1 VPRIVSKEPTLN
13 GGAFIIRYEHREYY
27 YLRVKREG
35 DRYSNVSLE
44 TAEIE
49 VARKN
54 ALDAYIKVVGEP
66 PRSRGRSLSFEK
78 ACEQYLNEKYVE
90 VVRKQLSPRSLDLYH
105 QRIYQRI
112 IPYAAFVEVKSI
124 GDIRKDSFEKYA
136 GYYLDVRQKGKW
148 KSASDGLSTSTINSD
163 ITTLRSLLK
172 WMVKR
177 EMLDPRKEGEI
188 PKLKDRKNYREESN
202 PAFLPDEFRQL
213 KDILYRFDQDIDDE
227 ELRWKHRWF
236 INWVLFQYQSGC
248 RIHETAQIRLGDC
261 EVQTRP
267 DGKVKGIVKVAPST
281 KTGRRTVIMN
291 GNTLRKVKSHL
302 NKGIKIRNQ
311 QIELYNS
318 RVKNGEIKDRK
329 GNPKPEIKLLS
340 PASKDDCL
348 MMNPFLPERS
358 VYHIEHIRN
367 WWKRILKEC
376 SFEKNFT
383 LYSLRSTYITHAL
396 LKGIRTRVI
405 ADNAGTS
412 ESMIEKTY
420 YMLNNLLNIDEL
432 GFHKESGDDELVV
445 D

>member
-1 VPRIVSKEPTLN
+1 M
-13 GGAFIIRYEHREYY
+13 
-27 YLRVKREG
+27 
-35 DRYSNVSLE
+35 
-44 TAEIE
+44 
-49 VARKN
+49 
-54 ALDAYIKVVGEP
+54 
-66 PRSRGRSLSFEK
+66 
-78 ACEQYLNEKYVE
+78 
-90 VVRKQLSPRSLDLYH
+90 
-105 QRIYQRI
+105 
-112 IPYAAFVEVKSI
+112 KSV

-136 GYYLDVRQKGKW
+136 GYYLDIRQKGKW
-148 KSASDGLSTSTINSD
+148 KSASEGLSTSTINSD
-163 ITTLRSLLK
+163 ITTLRNLLK

-177 EMLDPRKEGEI
+177 EILDPRKEGEI
-188 PKLKDRKNYREESN
+188 PKLKDRRNYREESN

-213 KDILYRFDQDIDDE
+213 KDILYRFDQDIADE

-261 EVQTRP
+261 DVQTRP

-318 RVKNGEIKDRK
+318 RVKNGEISDRQ
-329 GNPKPEIKLLS
+329 GNPKPEIKLLM
-340 PASKDDCL
+340 PASKDDYL

-358 VYHIEHIRN
+358 VYHTEHIRN
-367 WWKRILKEC
+367 WWKRILRDC
-376 SFEKNFT
+376 AFEKNFT

-412 ESMIEKTY
+412 EAMIEKTY
-420 YMLNNLLNIDEL
+420 YLLNNLLNIDEL